1 MRAGPKLIF
10 RKFNNIGWIKV
21 GLSLALSHFEFA
33 KRGGYMSL
41 LQKQTLDSF
50 IKSVGKKTLNDYSE
64 MTGIE
69 RTRLFRLFH
78 GAPMKLTEFET
89 LQSFLFEK
97 GGEVID
103 WKHVVA
109 QRQLKEQSRDQKISA
124 DLSIQI
130 ERSQRLSEFL
140 EDLGQ
145 RRAA

>member
-1 MRAGPKLIF
+1 LRAGPKLIF
-10 RKFNNIGWIKV
+10 RKFNNIGRFKV
-21 GLSLALSHFEFA
+21 GLSLALSHFEIA

-109 QRQLKEQSRDQKISA
+109 QRQLKEPSRDQKISA